1 MFIVYC
7 VVDDRDALIEQ
18 LKLQLQEQK
27 EKIDEFQKHKNTSK
41 GRMQYYDLQDSWTH
55 LDHWC
60 NNYARED
67 LFHKVKFIT
76 NEAQLRDYKE
86 EGSIGYAFLAKYK
99 YNHQMAED
107 VSEDY
112 CTKLWMDAKERIRR
126 SINRKRSNVCN
137 QLKQQFKCKCISNL
151 HFITFWHY

>member
-1 MFIVYC
+1 MYC
-7 VVDDRDALIEQ
+7 LVADRDALIEK

-27 EKIDEFQKHKNTSK
+27 TKLDEVQQKLIHKNTNK
-41 GRMQYYDLQDSWTH
+41 RRIQYYDLQDSWTD

-76 NEAQLRDYKE
+76 SDAQLRDYKE

-107 VSEDY
+107 VSEDSY
-112 CTKLWMDAKERIRR
+112 TKLWMAAKERIRR

-137 QLKQQFKCKCISNL
+137 RLKQHFKCKCI
-151 HFITFWHY
+151 